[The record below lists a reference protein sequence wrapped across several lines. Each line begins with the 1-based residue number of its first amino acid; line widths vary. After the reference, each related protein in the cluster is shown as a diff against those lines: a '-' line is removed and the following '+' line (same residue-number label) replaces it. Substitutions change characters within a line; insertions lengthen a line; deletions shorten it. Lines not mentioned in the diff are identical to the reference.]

1 MFWLSLLLSG
11 VRLEEFFYEKVQGKR
26 PVLQVDEGLLGQ
38 YMVQAGQQFDA
49 ATPYGMNHWPVD
61 FSTALFFGVL
71 FLRVFFISTKVN
83 VMNIGR
89 D

>member
-49 ATPYGMNHWPVD
+49 ATPYGMNH
-61 FSTALFFGVL
+61 
-71 FLRVFFISTKVN
+71 
-83 VMNIGR
+83 
-89 D
+89 